1 MPCTGGPPC
10 PFLGRRSDLRVRLP
24 RPTGWGTVPRYTY
37 RRLAKLPSTADQL
50 RRHTVLNLPGMLHG
64 LSFEHTVMEPGAAV
78 PISSEDETGLL
89 IFTIAGRGVMV
100 LDGDRIEVSAND
112 LVHIPARS
120 EEHTSELQSQSNLVC
135 RLLLEK
141 KKHRPRTADASPPR
155 SRSSAGTS
163 VNFITRHATRV
174 RRVVSTYA
182 PPTCLTH
189 PLAPLA
195 PRHPYLL

>member
-1 MPCTGGPPC
+1 MTCTGGLAC
-10 PFLGRRSDLRVRLP
+10 PFWGRRSALRVRLP
-24 RPTGWGTVPRYTY
+24 RPTSWGIVPRYTY

-112 LVHIPARS
+112 LVHIPAGVPYGM
-120 EEHTSELQSQSNLVC
+120 HTLGGTDWVYVVLQ
-135 RLLLEK
+135 
-141 KKHRPRTADASPPR
+141 
-155 SRSSAGTS
+155 
-163 VNFITRHATRV
+163 
-174 RRVVSTYA
+174 A
-182 PPTCLTH
+182 PVQ
-189 PLAPLA
+189 
-195 PRHPYLL
+195 